1 MDSDAEGLGKRR
13 ENAAATVA
21 EFSRRTGEL
30 EKKLGSVVAGDSV
43 HSELDSLVQASR
55 ELSANLHDA
64 AQELS
69 TYDLQQQMAA
79 LKGLDEKIAQR
90 REELAPRAK
99 FSFKRK
105 SKPAQAAS
113 APKESAPA
121 ASASNREVSAVPLDA
136 LLIEAKTKEKIVL
149 KPGGKDVMLKD
160 LSDCEVHLLDVVG
173 ALRVQNLQRCII
185 WAPAVATS
193 CLLYNC
199 TESVFVFV
207 AQQLRLHDSDR
218 LALYLHT
225 KSSPIIEGC
234 KRIAFGPYPPDALYD
249 DSEATWAII
258 GLKPNNDDS
267 TWADVQDFHWHKT
280 THSPNWK
287 LADLAQAEAVFDLRC
302 LDLLHDSDE
311 C

>member
-1 MDSDAEGLGKRR
+1 M
-13 ENAAATVA
+13 
-21 EFSRRTGEL
+21 
-30 EKKLGSVVAGDSV
+30 KLQRPVSVAGQ
-43 HSELDSLVQASR
+43 QASR
-55 ELSANLHDA
+55 ELGACLHDA
-64 AQELS
+64 AKELS

-79 LKGLDEKIAQR
+79 LKSLDEKIAQR

-105 SKPAQAAS
+105 AKPAQAAS
-113 APKESAPA
+113 APSKEIAPA
-121 ASASNREVSAVPLDA
+121 ASASNREIAAVPLDA
-136 LLIEAKTKEKIVL
+136 VLIEAKTKEKIVL

-173 ALRVQNLQRCII
+173 AVRVTNLQRCVI

-199 TESVFVFV
+199 TESVFVLV

-218 LALYLHT
+218 LGLFLHT

-234 KRIAFGPYPPDALYD
+234 KRIAFGPYPPDAVYD
-249 DSEATWAII
+249 GSEASWETI
-258 GLKPNNDDS
+258 GLKPNKDDS

-280 THSPNWK
+280 TPSPNWK
-287 LADLAQAEAVFDLRC
+287 LAQLAQAGEVFDLTC
-302 LDLLHDSDE
+302 LDRLHDDSTDE

>member
-1 MDSDAEGLGKRR
+1 LGKRR

-21 EFSRRTGEL
+21 EFTRRNGEL
-30 EKKLGSVVAGDSV
+30 AEKLGNIVAGDSV

-55 ELSANLHDA
+55 ELGARLHDA

-69 TYDLQQQMAA
+69 TYDLQQQLAA
-79 LKGLDEKIAQR
+79 LKSLDEKIAQR
-90 REELAPRAK
+90 RDELAPRAK

-105 SKPAQAAS
+105 TKPAQAAS
-113 APKESAPA
+113 APSKESATA
-121 ASASNREVSAVPLDA
+121 ASASNRDIAAVPLDA
-136 LLIEAKTKEKIVL
+136 VLIEAKTKEKIVL

-160 LSDCEVHLLDVVG
+160 LSDCVVHLLDVVG
-173 ALRVQNLQRCII
+173 AVRVQNLERCVI
-185 WAPAVATS
+185 WAPAVASS
-193 CLLYNC
+193 CLMYNC
-199 TESVFVFV
+199 TESVFVLV

-234 KRIAFGPYPPDALYD
+234 KRIAFGPYPLDALYD
-249 DSEATWAII
+249 DSDATWATI
-258 GLKPNNDDS
+258 GLKPSEDDK

-280 THSPNWK
+280 TPSPNWK
-287 LADLAQAEAVFDLRC
+287 LAQLAPAAEVFDLRC
-302 LDLLHDSDE
+302 LDRIHDEQNDDE